1 MGLGLGLGL
10 GLACLHLRVVLRP
23 VAQRRQLLLCHAV
36 VAEERVPVC
45 EGV

>member
-10 GLACLHLRVVLRP
+10 GSP

-36 VAEERVPVC
+36 VAEERVPARSAC
-45 EGV
+45 GRGQYTEGV